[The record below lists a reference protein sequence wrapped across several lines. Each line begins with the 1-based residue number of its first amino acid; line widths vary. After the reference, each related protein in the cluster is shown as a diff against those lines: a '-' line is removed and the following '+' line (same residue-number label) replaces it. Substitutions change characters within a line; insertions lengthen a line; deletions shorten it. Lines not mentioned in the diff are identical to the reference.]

1 MESTLREVSMT
12 IYYDHFETPLG
23 LMEICAGEQAV
34 KSIHFVDRANV
45 PQSNSITDLAKCQML
60 EYFAGGLEEFDLPME
75 PEGTIFQKQVWRA
88 LSTIEYGETCSYS
101 DIANIVKN
109 PKAVRAVGSANGKN
123 PLTIV
128 VPCHRIIGTN
138 GSLTGYAS
146 GLERKAWL
154 LNHEANTL
162 F

>member
-1 MESTLREVSMT
+1 MTL
-12 IYYDHFETPLG
+12 YYDHFKTPLG
-23 LMEICAGEQAV
+23 LMEVCCDAQAV
-34 KSIHFVDRANV
+34 KSISFVDQTNV
-45 PQSNSITDLAKCQML
+45 VQSNAITDLAKRQL
-60 EYFAGGLEEFDLPME
+60 REYFDTGREKFDLPLA
-75 PEGTIFQKQVWRA
+75 PEGTTFQKLVWSA
-88 LSTIEYGETCSYS
+88 LSTIEYGKTCCYS

-123 PLTIV
+123 PMTIV
-128 VPCHRIIGTN
+128 VPCHRVIGAN

-146 GLERKAWL
+146 GVERKAWL

>member
-1 MESTLREVSMT
+1 MKNH
-12 IYYDHFETPLG
+12 IQQFDTPLG
-23 LMEICAGEQAV
+23 IMEIEATDSAV
-34 KSIHFVDRANV
+34 LSIHFVDRTRTAN
-45 PQSNSITDLAKCQML
+45 PNSITQLVKKQ
-60 EYFAGGLEEFDLPME
+60 LEEYYDGEREAFDLPLS
-75 PEGTIFQKQVWRA
+75 PSGTEFQQTVWNA
-88 LSTIEYGETCSYS
+88 LSIIGFGKTCSYS
-101 DIANIVKN
+101 DIAHQIKN

-128 VPCHRIIGTN
+128 VPCHRVIGSN

-146 GLERKAWL
+146 GTERKQWL